1 MIKLGTSPHPKN
13 GREMYEDCFI
23 FFPNQLSKAH
33 IKLLKNHQQTHNNH
47 SMIPTKPYIKF
58 PTNLQQSSFEGDS
71 NIPVKK
77 PKSPTNIP
85 SKNLTQNQ

>member
-1 MIKLGTSPHPKN
+1 MAEKCMKIIFFSKSTFKSPHQTPKKPSTN
-13 GREMYEDCFI
+13 T
-23 FFPNQLSKAH
+23 
-33 IKLLKNHQQTHNNH
+33 QQSLND
-47 SMIPTKPYIKF
+47 SPTKPYIKF